1 MWHGGHWQRLIIGNP
16 TVFVPFLLSMVV
28 IPWYNCEKS
37 FLCFFAAG
45 DCDSTFGC
53 GVLIHLGGGQGL
65 RRPLKQK
72 SDSWY
77 DISLKHPICLIVQGA
92 KWLKIIFSLCQDR
105 ECVKLLKLEVVQ
117 IRVKLKRRP
126 CKIHLT
132 LPLSASRIK
141 SNSAAKK
148 VGGVAKKLEGLVC
161 SCLKGRS
168 HLICGSLQTTS
179 NASASHSTHSLQPFV
194 TSLSAASM
202 VHNLLWA
209 S

>member
-16 TVFVPFLLSMVV
+16 TVFVPFLLSSVV
-28 IPWYNCEKS
+28 IPWYNCEKAFCA
-37 FLCFFAAG
+37 FLLPAI
-45 DCDSTFGC
+45 
-53 GVLIHLGGGQGL
+53 VIPHLAVASWYTWGGGQGL

-148 VGGVAKKLEGLVC
+148 VGAVAKKLEGLVC

-202 VHNLLWA
+202 VHNLLWT